1 MILDIVESVKGV
13 PIRLTDERWEHILDG
28 HPFLSGY
35 YDKILSTI
43 ENPKFILRGHHRSK
57 IAVNNYGR
65 KRWLHVVYREISRDD
80 GFIISAYIKSG
91 YNENSIIWQ
100 SDN

>member
-1 MILDIVESVKGV
+1 MILDIVKSIDGV

-28 HPFLSGY
+28 HPFLNGY
-35 YDKILSTI
+35 YDRILFTI

-65 KRWLHVVYREISRDD
+65 KIWLHVLYREISRDD
-80 GFIISAYIKSG
+80 GFIISAYIKSD